1 MKKYLTIVFLFSIQF
16 FNAQKDCEFS
26 TNITDSI
33 GSYKSTKSVLMHER
47 NFGGNEKSIYFS
59 LINSDGLQSL
69 NIQIIQK
76 SNDFSPASCFDERSR
91 VYFQLANGKIV
102 SLISV
107 NESNCGSSLV
117 IDNKNCRVLNGYFVF
132 VEGTVEELK
141 KDSITLMRIKYATE
155 TLDYIVKDQLFSE
168 SDRSVY
174 KPATYFVDYL
184 KCID

>member
-76 SNDFSPASCFDERSR
+76 I
-91 VYFQLANGKIV
+91 G
-102 SLISV
+102 
-107 NESNCGSSLV
+107 
-117 IDNKNCRVLNGYFVF
+117 
-132 VEGTVEELK
+132 
-141 KDSITLMRIKYATE
+141 
-155 TLDYIVKDQLFSE
+155 
-168 SDRSVY
+168 
-174 KPATYFVDYL
+174 
-184 KCID
+184 